1 MHEFVVAFGGG
12 GGRFVFVFF
21 VEIDFI
27 HDWLNNG
34 FKNSRTRVEFL
45 AITSAR
51 RAVESIW
58 DFSLLQVGLLNLSL
72 C

>member
-34 FKNSRTRVEFL
+34 FKNMR
-45 AITSAR
+45 
-51 RAVESIW
+51 
-58 DFSLLQVGLLNLSL
+58 
-72 C
+72 